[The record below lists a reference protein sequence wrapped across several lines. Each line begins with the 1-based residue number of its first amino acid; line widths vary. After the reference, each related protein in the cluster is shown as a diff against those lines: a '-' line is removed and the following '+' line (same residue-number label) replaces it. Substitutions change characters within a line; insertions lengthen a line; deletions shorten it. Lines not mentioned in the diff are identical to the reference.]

1 MNLAML
7 NTPDL
12 KGFMLLLGPVLPLV
26 FAMALP
32 IRTLR
37 PAILKLTPWSFIPAL
52 LIPWLLPNG
61 TQLILPR
68 LFFEIHLGLD
78 EMGRVFL
85 FFTALLWLAAGVYAY
100 SYTRNDNHRT
110 GFFAFYLLSACGNLG
125 LILSLDMLSFY
136 LFFALMSFA
145 AYGLVVHNRSPEARR
160 AGRIYICLVVLGEVL
175 LFSAIVI
182 IAKPTGSL
190 RLDHI
195 SYASANN
202 VAVVLVFLAFGIKTG
217 MVPLHIWLPL
227 AHPEAPTPASAVL
240 SGAMIKAGL
249 LGWLRFLPLGQSA
262 APQWGA
268 VFMLVGL
275 LSAFFAVVVGLSQ
288 KNPKTVLAYSSVS
301 QMGLMTIAVGMG
313 LTTPALWPLAL
324 TAVVFLSLHHAL
336 AKGALFLGVGVVN
349 SAPAGSGQRL
359 WIVAGLFFLGLAMAG
374 APFTSGALAKAV
386 LKSAGASMLHPW
398 PVWLAGLLPL
408 SGLGTTLLMT
418 RFLVVVWPAK
428 PAHTR
433 LTSGLWLPWVLLLV
447 LVAGFVWLV
456 SAVADATWQPSA
468 PVKLWDALWPVG
480 SGAVIAG
487 GVILLARKTGLK
499 IGFQIPPGD
508 FLLWVEQLARFFK
521 NSLDIYK
528 KEIRLYFNSSG
539 LYGGHRWAEKIR
551 YQPALW
557 NLEAYLTR
565 WIAAGMLFLSI
576 LIIIYLLLFA
586 I

>member
-1 MNLAML
+1 MNFAMF
-7 NTPDL
+7 NTPEIQ
-12 KGFMLLLGPVLPLV
+12 GFMLLLGPALPLV

-32 IRTLR
+32 IRILR
-37 PAILKLTPWSFIPAL
+37 PAILKLMPWSFIPAL
-52 LIPWLLPNG
+52 LIPLLLPNG

-68 LFFEIHLGLD
+68 LFLEIHLGLD
-78 EMGRVFL
+78 AIGRVFL
-85 FFTALLWLAAGVYAY
+85 FFTALLWLAAGVYAC

-110 GFFAFYLLSACGNLG
+110 GFSVFYLLSACGNLG
-125 LILSLDMLSFY
+125 LIVSLDMLSFY

-145 AYGLVVHNRSPEARR
+145 AYGLVVHNRSLEARR

-182 IAKPTGSL
+182 IAKPTGFL

-195 SYASANN
+195 SYTSASN

-217 MVPLHIWLPL
+217 VVPLHIWLPL

-262 APQWGA
+262 APQWGT

-275 LSAFFAVVVGLSQ
+275 LSAFFAVLVGLSQ

-301 QMGLMTIAVGMG
+301 QMGLITIAVGMG
-313 LTTPALWPLAL
+313 LTTPTLWPLAL
-324 TAVVFLSLHHAL
+324 TAVLFLSLHHAL
-336 AKGALFLGVGVVN
+336 AKGALFLGVGVAN
-349 SAPAGSGQRL
+349 SAPAGSGQRH
-359 WIVAGLFFLGLAMAG
+359 WIVAGLLFLGLAMAG

-386 LKSAGASMLHPW
+386 LKSTGASMLLPW

-408 SGLGTTLLMT
+408 SGVGTTLLMT
-418 RFLVVVWPAK
+418 RFLVVMWPAK
-428 PAHTR
+428 PAHTK
-433 LTSGLWLPWVLLLV
+433 LTTGLWLPWVSLLV
-447 LVAGFVWLV
+447 LVAGFVWVV
-456 SAVADATWQPSA
+456 SAIADATWQPAA
-468 PVKLWDALWPVG
+468 PVKLWDALWPVV

-487 GVILLARKTGLK
+487 GFILLARKAGLK
-499 IGFQIPPGD
+499 PSFIIPPGD
-508 FLLWVEQLARFFK
+508 FLVWVEKLTQFFK
-521 NSLDIYK
+521 KSIYIIK
-528 KEIRLYFNSSG
+528 KEALFYLNSYV
-539 LYGGHRWAEKIR
+539 LPLGHRWVGKIR
-551 YQPALW
+551 YQPVLW
-557 NLEAYLTR
+557 NLETYLTR
-565 WIAAGMLFLSI
+565 WIVAGTIFLLA